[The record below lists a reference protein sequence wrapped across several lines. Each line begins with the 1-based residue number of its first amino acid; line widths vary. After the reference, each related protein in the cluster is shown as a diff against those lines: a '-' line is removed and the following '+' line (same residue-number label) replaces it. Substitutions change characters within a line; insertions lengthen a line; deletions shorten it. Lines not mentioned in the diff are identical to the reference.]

1 MAAMRVLICGAGI
14 AGLTLAWCL
23 ERKGH
28 HALVLERAPEPRE
41 EGYMVDFFGSGYDA
55 SEKMGLLPD
64 LERIHY
70 PIARLKFVDEGG
82 YERLSLPYRTLRKR
96 LFQDRHFNFMRGD
109 LERVLFQ
116 KIAECTEVRF
126 GTTVDA
132 FETIGD
138 GIRVDLSDGSTHVAD
153 LLVGADGVHSKV
165 RRLAF
170 GEEPKFARFVGCYT
184 AAFVID
190 RRPEAFGVTDAF
202 VTLTVP
208 GWQVAVYPVRGG
220 ALAAFFVHRSAR
232 HSDDFSR
239 EAVFREL
246 RDVYGHLGWLVPELI
261 DQAAR
266 ASNLYFDAVTQIVMP
281 SWSRDRVVLLGDACQ
296 CVSLLAGQ
304 GASMAVASAYILAE
318 EIEAAGVRYLGNAL
332 ATYEHRIKPSI
343 ERKQA
348 VGRNMADWF
357 VPADGLHLA
366 LRDLA
371 LRVSVWPGA
380 SSIIR
385 HRLEGQSVFA

>member
-1 MAAMRVLICGAGI
+1 MSAMRVLICGAGI

-23 ERKGH
+23 EKKGH
-28 HALVLERAPEPRE
+28 RPLVVERAPELRD
-41 EGYMVDFFGSGYDA
+41 EGYMLDFFGSGYDA
-55 SEKMGLLPD
+55 SAKMGLLPD
-64 LERIHY
+64 LEHIHY
-70 PIARLKFVDEGG
+70 PIAGLKFVDERG
-82 YERLSLPYRTLRKR
+82 YERLNLPYPMLRKR

-109 LERVLFQ
+109 LEGVLFH
-116 KIAECTEVRF
+116 KIAGNTEVRF

-132 FETIGD
+132 FESTATGLNV
-138 GIRVDLSDGSTHVAD
+138 RLSDGSTHDVN

-170 GEEPKFARFVGCYT
+170 GEEPQFARFVGCYT
-184 AAFVID
+184 AAFIIV
-190 RRPEAFGVTDAF
+190 RHPQAFGVTDAF

-208 GWQVAVYPVRGG
+208 GRQVAVYPIRGG

-232 HSDDFSR
+232 RGDVFSR
-239 EAVFREL
+239 QAILDEL
-246 RDVYGHLGWLVPELI
+246 RDAYGHMRWLVPELL
-261 DQAAR
+261 DEAAR
-266 ASNLYFDAVTQIVMP
+266 VPNIYFDAVTQIAMP
-281 SWSRDRVVLLGDACQ
+281 SWSRDRVVLLGDSCQ

-318 EIEAAGVRYLGNAL
+318 ELEAAGDRYLGTAL
-332 ATYEHRIKPSI
+332 ARYEHRVKPSI

-348 VGRNMADWF
+348 AGRNMADWF

-371 LRVSVWPGA
+371 LRVSIWPGA

-385 HRLEGQSVFA
+385 RRMEADSVFT